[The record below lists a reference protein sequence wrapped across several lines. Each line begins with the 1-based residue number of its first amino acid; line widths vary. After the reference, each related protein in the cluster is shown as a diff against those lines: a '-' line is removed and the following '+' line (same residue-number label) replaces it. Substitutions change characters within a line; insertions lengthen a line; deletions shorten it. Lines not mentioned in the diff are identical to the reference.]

1 MKHDN
6 GTVPKIDFDPSLYP
20 RTYSVSLK
28 SQSGIAVGF
37 VLAAGT
43 AIGAWRLHIL
53 ASAPTVLIAVLLAP
67 LLGYCLLW
75 AVTLRV
81 TLDPEAVRVRDAF
94 STRTLLRQEIAGWRV
109 GIEGTGTETTARTLV
124 PRNDEKKTVALPEMK
139 TDPAFFAWFV
149 GLPQLEPINTM
160 DTPPQ
165 VSLAKAAVTLVGVM
179 IVLLGTFLL
188 VILLDGRPFQ
198 LQTISLIGD
207 TEFVFF
213 FVFCN
218 SRSWRGYSLRN
229 KAVQQQLPYLLQIHC
244 LFLALLI
251 AVETF
256 ALSERPHLPDSWIAK
271 PGPRLSSPF
280 ESGLLLI
287 GMAIAISQILIS
299 RKILSRALESAPIS
313 LKSG

>member
-1 MKHDN
+1 MKDSHSAA
-6 GTVPKIDFDPSLYP
+6 PEISFDPSLYP
-20 RTYSVSLK
+20 RAYSVSLK
-28 SQSGIAVGF
+28 SQSGIVVAF
-37 VLAAGT
+37 VLAAGA

-53 ASAPTVLIAVLLAP
+53 ASAPKVLIAALLAP
-67 LLGYCLLW
+67 VLGYSLLR
-75 AVTLRV
+75 ALTLRV
-81 TLDPEAVRVRDAF
+81 ILEPEAVTVRDAF

-109 GIEGTGTETTARTLV
+109 GIEGTGTGTNARTLV
-124 PRNDEKKTVALPEMK
+124 PRDDEKKTVALPEMK
-139 TDPAFFAWFV
+139 TDSAFFAWFV
-149 GLPQLEPINTM
+149 GLPQLEPINYM

-165 VSLAKAAVTLVGVM
+165 VSLAKAALTLVVVM

-188 VILLDGRPFQ
+188 VILLDGRPFE
-198 LQTISLIGD
+198 LQTISLIVD

-229 KAVQQQLPYLLQIHC
+229 KTVRQQLPHLLQIHC
-244 LFLALLI
+244 LFLVLLI

-271 PGPRLSSPF
+271 PGPRLMSPF

-287 GMAIAISQILIS
+287 GMAIVITQVLIS
-299 RKILSRALESAPIS
+299 RRILSRTLESAAIS
-313 LKSG
+313 LKS